1 MAHDSCRRLIPS
13 HVQTSWVPWPPRAR
27 WAFESRCV
35 LDGDDFSSYTA
46 GRLLSLAL
54 QLPVAGFQHVLR
66 VWSPSSRRSCR
77 QIRKAYGV
85 ITVHC
90 HRSSDFDCALANP
103 SECRCMATNVHG
115 SCLRRVLRGL
125 DSFRAGNSGSLRTC
139 CMYCH
144 KTTQVSANGL
154 EKLPDS
160 FAILE
165 KELQPVR
172 KQGRRDSV

>member
-1 MAHDSCRRLIPS
+1 MLTRPLRFHRAQSLSSWHTCKFGAYWKSLLCSIHDDS
-13 HVQTSWVPWPPRAR
+13 
-27 WAFESRCV
+27 
-35 LDGDDFSSYTA
+35 
-46 GRLLSLAL
+46 
-54 QLPVAGFQHVLR
+54 QLELPKTQGINM
-66 VWSPSSRRSCR
+66 SRRSYRYPSC
-77 QIRKAYGV
+77 
-85 ITVHC
+85 
-90 HRSSDFDCALANP
+90 SDGIDCALANP
-103 SECRCMATNVHG
+103 SECRCMATNVNG

-172 KQGRRDSV
+172 KQGRRDRVWCSRFRRELV